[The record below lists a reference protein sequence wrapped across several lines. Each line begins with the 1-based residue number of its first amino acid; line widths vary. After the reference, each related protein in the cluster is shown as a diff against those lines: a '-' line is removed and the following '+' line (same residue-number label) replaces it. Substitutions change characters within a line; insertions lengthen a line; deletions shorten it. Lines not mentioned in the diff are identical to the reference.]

1 MRCSSSRLLF
11 EGLLDGTLAARA
23 QASLSAH
30 LERCADCHGLLEEVR
45 VVDALLLHAGD
56 AELPSNFTTSTM
68 AAISAIP
75 APRSAG
81 RAIWGL
87 MGAYLAA
94 AWVLIAL
101 ALIFDGAQ
109 TRAALGFGGAE
120 LAALGGL
127 AHGLFRGFD
136 SVFSSL
142 TAVSV
147 GALVLDVVV
156 GVALLAGYKALRRSE
171 VA

>member
-11 EGLLDGTLAARA
+11 EELLDGTLASRA
-23 QASLSAH
+23 QAALTAH
-30 LERCADCHGLLEEVR
+30 LDRCADCHGLLEELR

-56 AELPSNFTTSTM
+56 AELPSNFTMRTM
-68 AAISAIP
+68 AAISALP

-81 RAIWGL
+81 PAIWGL
-87 MGAYLAA
+87 MGAYLVA

-120 LAALGGL
+120 LAVLGGL